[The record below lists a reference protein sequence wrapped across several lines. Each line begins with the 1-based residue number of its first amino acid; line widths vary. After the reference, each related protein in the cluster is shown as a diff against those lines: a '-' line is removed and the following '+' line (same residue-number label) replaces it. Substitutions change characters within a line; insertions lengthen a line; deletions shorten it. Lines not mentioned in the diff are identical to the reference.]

1 MKWQRSQRKILINY
15 FFRDFMTI
23 HVTARLVTVDEF
35 SIGQR
40 LDNYLLKQ
48 LKGVPRSHI
57 YRIIRK
63 GEVRVNKGRKKA
75 EYKLQ
80 LEDIVRIPPI
90 KTASEKAIKPSDN
103 LIDLLNQSI
112 LYEDNGMMILN
123 KHHGMAVHGGSN
135 VSVGLVE
142 ALKTKYKQPIE
153 LVHRLDRSTSGCL
166 ILAKKRSVLKALHE
180 QLVQHQMEKRYIALV
195 KNSWS
200 KKRHTVDAPIYQNSR
215 YSVID
220 AKGKQAVSHFHPLKN
235 FQKDDFSAS
244 LVEVVIETG
253 RTHQIRVHAKYAD
266 HPIAQDDKYGDRL
279 FDKMMKEKG
288 LNRLFLHAKSVTFT
302 NPTTNEIQKVVA
314 PLPIELENF
323 LNKL

>member
-1 MKWQRSQRKILINY
+1 
-15 FFRDFMTI
+15 MTI

-80 LEDIVRIPPI
+80 PEDIVRIPPI
-90 KTASEKAIKPSDN
+90 KTASEKTIKPSDH
-103 LIDLLNQSI
+103 LIDVLNQSI
-112 LYEDNGMMILN
+112 LYEDNGLMILN

-135 VSVGLVE
+135 ISVGLVE

-180 QLVQHQMEKRYIALV
+180 QLVQHQMEKCYIALV

-253 RTHQIRVHAKYAD
+253 RTHQIRVHAQYAD
-266 HPIAQDDKYGDRL
+266 HPIAQDDKYGDQL
-279 FDKMMKEKG
+279 FDKLMKENG
-288 LNRLFLHAKSVTFT
+288 LNRLFLHAKSITFT

-314 PLPIELENF
+314 PLPIELEDF

>member
-1 MKWQRSQRKILINY
+1 
-15 FFRDFMTI
+15 MTI

-80 LEDIVRIPPI
+80 SEDIVRIPPI
-90 KTASEKAIKPSDN
+90 KTASEKIIKPSDN
-103 LIDLLNQSI
+103 LIDVLNQSI
-112 LYEDNGMMILN
+112 LYEDNGLMILN

-135 VSVGLVE
+135 VSVGLIE

-266 HPIAQDDKYGDRL
+266 HPIAQDDKYGDQL
-279 FDKMMKEKG
+279 FDKLMKEKG
-288 LNRLFLHAKSVTFT
+288 LNRLFLHAKSIAFT
-302 NPTTNEIQKVVA
+302 NPMTNEIQKVVA

-323 LNKL
+323 LKKL

>member
-1 MKWQRSQRKILINY
+1 
-15 FFRDFMTI
+15 MTI

-48 LKGVPRSHI
+48 LKGVPKSHI

-80 LEDIVRIPPI
+80 PEDIVRIPPI
-90 KTASEKAIKPSDN
+90 KTASEKVIKPSDN
-103 LIDLLNQSI
+103 LIDVLNQSI
-112 LYEDNGMMILN
+112 LYEDNGLMILN

-135 VSVGLVE
+135 VSVGLIE

-200 KKRHTVDAPIYQNSR
+200 KKRHTIDAPIFQNSR

-279 FDKMMKEKG
+279 FDKVMKEKG

>member
-48 LKGVPRSHI
+48 LKGVPKSHI

-90 KTASEKAIKPSDN
+90 KTASEKVIKPSDN
-103 LIDLLNQSI
+103 LIDVLNQSI
-112 LYEDNGMMILN
+112 LYEDNGLMILN

-135 VSVGLVE
+135 VSVGLIE

-180 QLVQHQMEKRYIALV
+180 QLVHHQMEKCYIALV

-279 FDKMMKEKG
+279 FDKVMKEKG

-302 NPTTNEIQKVVA
+302 NPMTNEIQKVVA

>member
-1 MKWQRSQRKILINY
+1 
-15 FFRDFMTI
+15 MTI

-80 LEDIVRIPPI
+80 SEDIVRIPPI
-90 KTASEKAIKPSDN
+90 KTASEKVIKPSDN
-103 LIDLLNQSI
+103 LIDVLNQSI
-112 LYEDNGMMILN
+112 LYEDIGLMILN

-135 VSVGLVE
+135 VSVGLIE

-195 KNSWS
+195 NNSWS
-200 KKRHTVDAPIYQNSR
+200 KKRHTIDAPIYQNSR

-266 HPIAQDDKYGDRL
+266 HPIAQDDKYGDQL
-279 FDKMMKEKG
+279 FDKLMKEKG
-288 LNRLFLHAKSVTFT
+288 LNRLFLHAKSITFT

-314 PLPIELENF
+314 PLPIELEDF

>member
-1 MKWQRSQRKILINY
+1 
-15 FFRDFMTI
+15 MTI

-80 LEDIVRIPPI
+80 PEDIVRIPPI
-90 KTASEKAIKPSDN
+90 KTASEKIIKPSDN
-103 LIDLLNQSI
+103 LIDVLNQSI
-112 LYEDNGMMILN
+112 LYEDNGLMILN

-135 VSVGLVE
+135 ISVGLVE

-200 KKRHTVDAPIYQNSR
+200 KKRHTIDAPIYQNSR

-244 LVEVVIETG
+244 LVEVLIETG

-266 HPIAQDDKYGDRL
+266 HPIAQDDKYGDQL
-279 FDKMMKEKG
+279 FDKVMKENG
-288 LNRLFLHAKSVTFT
+288 LNRLFLHAKSITFT

-314 PLPIELENF
+314 PLPIELEDF

>member
-1 MKWQRSQRKILINY
+1 
-15 FFRDFMTI
+15 MTI

-48 LKGVPRSHI
+48 LKGVPKSHI

-80 LEDIVRIPPI
+80 PEDIVRIPPI
-90 KTASEKAIKPSDN
+90 KTASEKVIKPSDN
-103 LIDLLNQSI
+103 LIDVLNQSI
-112 LYEDNGMMILN
+112 LYEDNGLMILN

-135 VSVGLVE
+135 VSIGLVE
-142 ALKTKYKQPIE
+142 ALKAKYKQPIE

-195 KNSWS
+195 NNSWS
-200 KKRHTVDAPIYQNSR
+200 KKRHTIDAPIYQNSR

-266 HPIAQDDKYGDRL
+266 HPIAQDDKYGDQL
-279 FDKMMKEKG
+279 FDKLMKEKG
-288 LNRLFLHAKSVTFT
+288 LNRLFLHAKSITFT

-314 PLPIELENF
+314 PLPIELEDF

>member
-1 MKWQRSQRKILINY
+1 
-15 FFRDFMTI
+15 MTI

-80 LEDIVRIPPI
+80 PEDIVRIPPI
-90 KTASEKAIKPSDN
+90 KTASEKVIKPSDN
-103 LIDLLNQSI
+103 LIDVLNQSI
-112 LYEDNGMMILN
+112 LYEDNGLMILN

-135 VSVGLVE
+135 VSIGLIE

-279 FDKMMKEKG
+279 FDKVMKEKG
-288 LNRLFLHAKSVTFT
+288 LNRLFLHAKSIAFT
-302 NPTTNEIQKVVA
+302 NPMTNEIQKVVA
-314 PLPIELENF
+314 PLPIELEDF
-323 LNKL
+323 LYKL